1 MYTLTDLIKLKT
13 EKVLPNK
20 NKYDFFFFYL
30 QNALLTNVDGVEEIC
45 EMMHLFTLEAQ
56 LLILLQLQKMENQQ
70 IEHLTSELIDKLEF
84 VKIEIY
90 LPRKKWNQIDQTIES
105 GLRNKNFC

>member
-1 MYTLTDLIKLKT
+1 MYTLTDLTKLKT
-13 EKVLPNK
+13 EEILPDK
-20 NKYDFFFFYL
+20 NKYDFFFLYL
-30 QNALLTNVDGVEEIC
+30 QNVLLTNLDGVEEIC

-70 IEHLTSELIDKLEF
+70 IDNLTSELIDKLEF

-90 LPRKKWNQIDQTIES
+90 LPRKKWNQIEQTIES
-105 GLRNKNFC
+105 GLRNKKFF